1 MLKNGIFSLVFM
13 SVVSLSN
20 AQDGKASKSK
30 QVENIYTS
38 IKPADGQGVVFNTQ
52 EELDQKRDFKKNNII
67 DQIKEN
73 SSDTSRVRF
82 LRMELWRFENAVV
95 KPVNK

>member
-1 MLKNGIFSLVFM
+1 MLKKSLLSLLFM
-13 SVVSLSN
+13 SAFSFAN

-30 QVENIYTS
+30 VVESIYTS

-67 DQIKEN
+67 DQIKQN
-73 SSDTSRVRF
+73 SSDTAKVRL

-95 KPVNK
+95 KPINK